1 MKNLR
6 NIKKIKKILK
16 NNKKKER
23 IEGLSKTISEVISEA
38 NDETIKKENEDNN
51 ILFQTRKLKKYYSE
65 NECLIHAS
73 YIAAPVLQSLT
84 EFPFIEIDGV
94 TYYMSEFDKGPQ
106 LFQ

>member
-6 NIKKIKKILK
+6 NIKKIFK
-16 NNKKKER
+16 NNKKKEKTKDS
-23 IEGLSKTISEVISEA
+23 SKVISES
-38 NDETIKKENEDNN
+38 NDEITEKENKDDNFV
-51 ILFQTRKLKKYYSE
+51 FQSRKLKMDYSE
-65 NECLIHAS
+65 DECLVHAS
-73 YIAAPVLQSLT
+73 YVAAPVLQSLT

>member
-6 NIKKIKKILK
+6 NIKKIFK
-16 NNKKKER
+16 NNKKKEKTKDS
-23 IEGLSKTISEVISEA
+23 SKVISES
-38 NDETIKKENEDNN
+38 NDEITEKENKDDNFV
-51 ILFQTRKLKKYYSE
+51 FQSRKLKRYYSE
-65 NECLIHAS
+65 DECLIHVS

-94 TYYMSEFDKGPQ
+94 TYYMPGFDKGPQ